1 MHRSNLL
8 ARLAVL
14 ALTLPSALPGQ
25 QPAEPASLLL
35 ELGTGDRIRVLAPP
49 DSMLEGRVESVYVRS
64 LVLDL
69 DVPAS
74 SGDIGLQW
82 TTEMEAIDA
91 VWTRGRQTW
100 LGAAIGAGAGL
111 VIGGL
116 TIGVASGLCEY
127 ECGDSSAGDYVLGG
141 LLFGGPARWWGH
153 SSGRRFRDGRC
164 STRGNT
170 RAGGAGA

>member
-49 DSMLEGRVESVYVRS
+49 DSMLEGRVESVYVQS

-141 LLFGGPARWWGH
+141 LLFGG
-153 SSGRRFRDGRC
+153 
-164 STRGNT
+164 
-170 RAGGAGA
+170 AGALVGALVGSAFPRWSLQYER